1 MEIMI
6 DTCVNIEA
14 DAAIID
20 DFNKE
25 EFEKLYYIKKEGD
38 GDITIQDDNRKYEEE
53 TASYKGMKHIYS
65 EGIYYLNS
73 VTLYL

>member
-1 MEIMI
+1 MGVMI
-6 DTCVNIEA
+6 DTWLNIEA

-20 DFNKE
+20 DFKKE
-25 EFEKLYYIKKEGD
+25 EFEKLDWIEKGGD
-38 GDITIQDDNRKYEEE
+38 GDITIYDDNRKCEEE
-53 TASYKGMKHIYS
+53 TSSYKGMKHIYS